1 MSGLA
6 VLTFSEALTLAQA
19 TGAKIARAGWN
30 GKGQYVQEA
39 DHATVFLKTPVGSPG
54 MAVVES
60 GSFLVLC
67 NVAGEFV
74 PWVPSQGDMTAVDWM
89 TL

>member
-1 MSGLA
+1 M
-6 VLTFSEALTLAQA
+6 
-19 TGAKIARAGWN
+19 
-30 GKGQYVQEA
+30 
-39 DHATVFLKTPVGSPG
+39 
-54 MAVVES
+54 
-60 GSFLVLC
+60 C